1 MSTDLMFSLT
11 DKKTCCASDSKR
23 RRLGSFAGSILP
35 GAVLVL
41 IPKCPFCIIAY
52 VTLISGVGLSI
63 PAAANLRTALIVVSA
78 VCLLG
83 FAVSFLLSFKG
94 GARKEI

>member
-1 MSTDLMFSLT
+1 MFSLT
-11 DKKTCCASDSKR
+11 DKKTCCASNHTR

-35 GAVLVL
+35 GAVLML
-41 IPKCPFCIIAY
+41 IPKCPVCIIAY

-83 FAVSFLLSFKG
+83 FAASFLMSFKG
-94 GARKEI
+94 DARKKEI